1 MQSQSWFGLL
11 FVAIGGL
18 IFYGLVIL
26 IPSVLAGGLDGS
38 YLLPA
43 LIAGLVLVLWRK
55 YR

>member
-11 FVAIGGL
+11 FVAIGGF

-26 IPSVLAGGLDGS
+26 IPSVLTGGLDGS

-43 LIAGLVLVLWRK
+43 LLAMAVLALWRK